1 MFEFFFNF
9 SAKKVNSIYMRMKER
24 NRCNHRDYQNICVNG
39 ARTGSLASKI
49 SKTMQRNKDKDHP
62 AILFY
67 AFV

>member
-1 MFEFFFNF
+1 
-9 SAKKVNSIYMRMKER
+9 MRMKER